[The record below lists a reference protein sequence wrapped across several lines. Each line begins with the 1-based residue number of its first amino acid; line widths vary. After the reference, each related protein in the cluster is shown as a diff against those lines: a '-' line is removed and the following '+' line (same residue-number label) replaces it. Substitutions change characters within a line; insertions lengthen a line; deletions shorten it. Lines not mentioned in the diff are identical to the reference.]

1 MTKTLLAGATALVL
15 RVAGLAAAQA
25 QTTPAVEQP
34 ELSESQARSIA
45 MDAGLNNISTM
56 TKDRHD
62 AWHGTA
68 QAGPKVMP
76 FTITPDAKLTKG
88 K

>member
-1 MTKTLLAGATALVL
+1 MKKTFLAGAAMLALGAAGFGTAH
-15 RVAGLAAAQA
+15 AQTAAAEA
-25 QTTPAVEQP
+25 P
-34 ELSESQARSIA
+34 ELTEGQARAIA
-45 MDAGLNNISTM
+45 MDAGLSNISTM
-56 TKDRHD
+56 TRDRHE

-68 QAGPKVMP
+68 QAGGKAMP

>member
-1 MTKTLLAGATALVL
+1 MTKTLLAAVLVL
-15 RVAGLAAAQA
+15 GMAGLTSARA
-25 QTTPAVEQP
+25 QTTAAAEPP
-34 ELSESQARSIA
+34 ELTESQARSIA
-45 MDAGLNNISTM
+45 MDSGLNNISTM

-68 QAGPKVMP
+68 QAGGKALP

>member
-1 MTKTLLAGATALVL
+1 MKKTFLAGAAMLALGA
-15 RVAGLAAAQA
+15 AGFAPAHAQSRAAE
-25 QTTPAVEQP
+25 PP

-45 MDAGLNNISTM
+45 MDAGLNNISTL
-56 TKDRHD
+56 TRDRHD
-62 AWHGTA
+62 AWHGQA
-68 QAGPKVMP
+68 QAGGQAVP